1 MKTRADRI
9 DAVPW
14 DALHLLD
21 GSAANLRALV
31 HRVFDPDP
39 QIALRAARDLGGAI
53 CAEEYCVFDAT
64 TAALPFVIEGLT
76 ATAPEVR
83 DVLERLI
90 SEIAMVVAPHADPW
104 RGLRALPGAER
115 LLFRVATWRDDQA
128 ASPDLRQLLFAAL
141 PDLLALASDADGGP
155 GLGVAARLSRA
166 PEGFAEA
173 IGKLLTRTLLG
184 ATGRQRVRLVRTLI
198 EIGAADLVPEP
209 AEGPE
214 RWMWLAADPHRAPLL
229 EDVLTRASL
238 ADVMSFEDAV
248 RGLGFFVE
256 LGAPLTLAR
265 PDLGPAIARALVA
278 HARRKTAG
286 SDSNYGAVLGPADF
300 LLVFPGATLPARLE
314 GHQVDLLELAYR
326 AAFRPGVT
334 QANQLGTLRALGAP
348 WLRAEA
354 STFLVS
360 HGRRPLP

>member
-1 MKTRADRI
+1 MITRADRI

-21 GSAANLRALV
+21 GSAAPLRALV
-31 HRVFDPDP
+31 RGLFDSDP
-39 QIALRAARDLGGAI
+39 PVALRAARELSGAI

-76 ATAPEVR
+76 TTTSEVR
-83 DVLERLI
+83 EVLARLI
-90 SEIAMVVAPHADPW
+90 SEITMVITPHADPW
-104 RGLRALPGAER
+104 RDLRALPGAER
-115 LLFRVATWRDDQA
+115 ILFRVATWRDDQA
-128 ASPDLRQLLFAAL
+128 ASPDLRRLLFLAL
-141 PDLLALASDADGGP
+141 PNLLASDTDG
-155 GLGVAARLSRA
+155 LAMGVATRLARA
-166 PEGFAEA
+166 PEGFAEPIA
-173 IGKLLTRTLLG
+173 RLLSHALVG
-184 ATGRQRVRLVRTLI
+184 ATGRERVHLVRTLI
-198 EIGAADLVPEP
+198 EIGAAGLVPEP

-214 RWMWLAADPHRAPLL
+214 RWLWLAADPQRAPLL
-229 EDVLTRASL
+229 ADVVTKASL
-238 ADVMSFEDAV
+238 ADVMSFEDAT

-278 HARRKTAG
+278 HAQRKAAG
-286 SDSNYGAVLGPADF
+286 SDAVHGAAPGPADL

-334 QANQLGTLRALGAP
+334 HANPLGTLRAIGAP

-354 STFLVS
+354 NTFLVS